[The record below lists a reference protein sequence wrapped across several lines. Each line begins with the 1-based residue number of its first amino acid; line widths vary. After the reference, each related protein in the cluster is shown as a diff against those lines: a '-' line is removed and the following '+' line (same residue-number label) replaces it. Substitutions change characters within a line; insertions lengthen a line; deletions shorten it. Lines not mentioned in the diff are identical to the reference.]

1 MFSIMIMIMIINI
14 HKYINT
20 ICYNHIQTSH
30 NIFRNMNL
38 IDDCYVMKG
47 NYCIIEDHDMEVLE
61 GLDALDALDSVEII
75 DIGAG
80 VDKREG
86 TVSDV
91 LCEVELIEPLEDCE
105 KDCDLEAHEVREINR
120 NSNSNSNDNK
130 KPLTTGIRVEF
141 REVEVSINTSTVE
154 EVIFKKHRVEI
165 IDKRSRGCIME
176 GVVVGY
182 TLVGRVYDPD
192 IVLEFE
198 DGRRFYNENFGYL
211 MLFYI

>member
-1 MFSIMIMIMIINI
+1 
-14 HKYINT
+14 
-20 ICYNHIQTSH
+20 
-30 NIFRNMNL
+30 MNFVE
-38 IDDCYVMKG
+38 DSYEGKG
-47 NYCIIEDHDMEVLE
+47 HYCIIEDHDMEVLE
-61 GLDALDALDSVEII
+61 GLEGLDALDSVEII
-75 DIGAG
+75 DICAHGG
-80 VDKREG
+80 EVLG
-86 TVSDV
+86 TDV

-105 KDCDLEAHEVREINR
+105 KHYELEAHEMREINR
-120 NSNSNSNDNK
+120 NSNEK
-130 KPLTTGIRVEF
+130 EKPLRMGGVNVNVTVEL

-154 EVIFKKHRVEI
+154 EVIYKKHRVEI
-165 IDKRSRGCIME
+165 VDKRSRGCIME